1 MYNKNNK
8 GPNTEP
14 CGTPQELTSVLEIYG
29 PTCAVCRLFLRYEQ
43 IQLLAISYTSF
54 TIVFQSVLQQ

>member
-29 PTCAVCRLFLRYEQ
+29 PTWSVCRLFLRYEQ
-43 IQLLAISYTSF
+43 NQLLAIP
-54 TIVFQSVLQQ
+54 LMP

>member
-1 MYNKNNK
+1 MYNKNNR

-29 PTCAVCRLFLRYEQ
+29 PTCTVCRLFLRCEQ
-43 IQLLAISYTSF
+43 IQLLAIP
-54 TIVFQSVLQQ
+54 LMP

>member
-1 MYNKNNK
+1 MYNRNNK

-29 PTCAVCRLFLRYEQ
+29 PISTVCRQYLRYEQ
-43 IQLLAISYTSF
+43 IQLLAIP
-54 TIVFQSVLQQ
+54 LMP

>member
-14 CGTPQELTSVLEIYG
+14 CGTLQELTLVLEYMG
-29 PTCAVCRLFLRYEQ
+29 RLVLFGVCMFLRYEQ
-43 IQLLAISYTSF
+43 KRLLAIP
-54 TIVFQSVLQQ
+54 LMP